1 MRSTY
6 EYGRLRLRAGEY
18 PASARA
24 ERTVDISTKSECN
37 IGESYAPDSS
47 HYINRVVIKAARN
60 ADIREVLYVD
70 SGGRER
76 AKITAHALRHSF
88 AAHSVKNGMDIKNL
102 QTLLGHENL
111 DTTETYLQFRQEEVR
126 NTARKYGAG
135 VGNNDDCG

>member
-6 EYGRLRLRAGEY
+6 EYSRLRLRAGEY

-24 ERTVDISTKSECN
+24 ERTVDISSKLGCN
-37 IGESYAPDSS
+37 IREPYAPDSS
-47 HYINRVVIKAARN
+47 RYINRVVIKAARN

-70 SGGRER
+70 SGGREQ

-102 QTLLGHENL
+102 
-111 DTTETYLQFRQEEVR
+111 
-126 NTARKYGAG
+126 
-135 VGNNDDCG
+135 